1 VLVHDRFVFLQM
13 RKTGSTFLSTVLQ
26 EELPSGTLSP
36 GSEHADWS
44 KIPSG
49 ADDRP
54 VLVYV
59 RNPWDWYVSWYHFN
73 LMQGGTGNGYW
84 RVLSERGELGFAETM
99 RKALRASVA
108 IMGAD
113 LFSTL
118 FRNLIGDGLNSERL
132 TVGRFESLVDDLERF
147 LATAGVDLDADAITR
162 IRARAPV
169 NSSSHGPYGDYYD
182 DELRELVGN
191 SCQPLIE
198 RFGYGF

>member
-1 VLVHDRFVFLQM
+1 MSTSTTSFETWSPAGAGCSSTGLTIASKPPKSSRSESRSVLVHDRFVFLQM

-59 RNPWDWYVSWYHFN
+59 RNPWDWDVSWYHFS

-132 TVGRFESLVDDLERF
+132 TVGRFES
-147 LATAGVDLDADAITR
+147 
-162 IRARAPV
+162 
-169 NSSSHGPYGDYYD
+169 
-182 DELRELVGN
+182 
-191 SCQPLIE
+191 
-198 RFGYGF
+198 